1 MKAYG
6 LFDEVLS
13 VHSESESMGR
23 HIHCFMKQLE
33 LPEDSER
40 GPTARL
46 AIFETPQSNLMMCC
60 PELSLAEVKRP
71 GLEAWIRFRRI
82 FMQVLLHEQRPHYA
96 LHASC
101 VADEHGRAA
110 ILAGSQNAGKTSLL
124 TAMLKR
130 GYRLVTDDYAL
141 LPLDKMAI
149 KAIPTGVTACA
160 SFFDHFPEF
169 NPYKSDDC
177 KFFCQKEWQWTL
189 NPADIYKT
197 APAFATM
204 EPTHVYF
211 IAPCFGEAS
220 SLEPC
225 PRDDALWWLQLHQVD
240 DPRSALRHHDLQYQR
255 QCLAFVQRLAAH
267 TRCYWIMN
275 GNLDQAADLIAASF
289 KT

>member
-1 MKAYG
+1 MKTCASICNHKRAARVNEPQACMMKAYG

-110 ILAGSQNAGKTSLL
+110 MLAGSQNAGKTSLL

-141 LPLDKMAI
+141 LPLDIMAI

-189 NPADIYKT
+189 NPADIYKSR
-197 APAFATM
+197 ADSR
-204 EPTHVYF
+204 HSH
-211 IAPCFGEAS
+211 I
-220 SLEPC
+220 
-225 PRDDALWWLQLHQVD
+225 DDACA
-240 DPRSALRHHDLQYQR
+240 RNIAGGFARHPHRDK
-255 QCLAFVQRLAAH
+255 ARLDAGVAW
-267 TRCYWIMN
+267 CGVGGAY
-275 GNLDQAADLIAASF
+275 
-289 KT
+289 